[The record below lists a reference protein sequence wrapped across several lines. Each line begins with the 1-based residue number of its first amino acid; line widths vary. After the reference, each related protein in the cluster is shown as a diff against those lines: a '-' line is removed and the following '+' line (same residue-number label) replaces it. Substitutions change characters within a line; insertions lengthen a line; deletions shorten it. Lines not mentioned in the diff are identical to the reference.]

1 MSSHHSQKFFN
12 LHHWQVAAGKE
23 RRTQRQIDR
32 QARYIAGGKAALRQY
47 HITLC
52 FAFGWF
58 TYTQFATVTYL
69 WYVLKEMATV

>member
-12 LHHWQVAAGKE
+12 LHHLQVAAGKE

-47 HITLC
+47 HIALC
-52 FAFGWF
+52 FGFVWF
-58 TYTQFATVTYL
+58 SYTQFAIPAYL
-69 WYVLKEMATV
+69 WYVIKEMASL